1 MHYSR
6 AMRFDEEDPKPPSPL
21 FRARVV
27 SPDRDPKEPSP
38 VRGHA
43 KSMHSREL
51 LESSERNYAANDHL
65 DRHVH
70 V

>member
-1 MHYSR
+1 
-6 AMRFDEEDPKPPSPL
+6 MRFDEEDPKPPRPL
-21 FRARVV
+21 FR
-27 SPDRDPKEPSP
+27 SPASRERDPKEPSP
-38 VRGHA
+38 LRRGA

-51 LESSERNYAANDHL
+51 LESTGRSNVAADHL